1 MSHIIRY
8 GWEGKTTFSFHYDSW
23 NWNQTLEENTMKLL
37 TPLASRSY
45 RCSPNINT
53 ANSRAAV
60 NLTRSENLLLVN
72 TSDNN
77 FASQATLEE
86 TNETDLGWLLFN
98 VIDIFEPASRNNCL
112 CQGAREQDC
121 AAEWGTLFTFFGV
134 VYRGCNFAGMASFSP
149 KSSDWPWHM
158 AEINSALSTTLN
170 T

>member
-1 MSHIIRY
+1 
-8 GWEGKTTFSFHYDSW
+8 
-23 NWNQTLEENTMKLL
+23 MKLL

-45 RCSPNINT
+45 RWSPNINT

-121 AAEWGTLFTFFGV
+121 AAE
-134 VYRGCNFAGMASFSP
+134 
-149 KSSDWPWHM
+149 
-158 AEINSALSTTLN
+158 
-170 T
+170 